1 MPRNKR
7 PRFLPVLCPLL
18 AIACIVLIMIIAG
31 CAGETNPPGQ
41 TAYASLDQR
50 GPLAENRL
58 PCTAWIEL
66 PTGEIISGECTYY
79 RYDDT
84 KTCELIVGGILYTAS
99 CDRVCIADQNLYD
112 IQQTGEPSYHHRA
125 GTNRVLP

>member
-7 PRFLPVLCPLL
+7 QRLLPALCLILIAACAVL
-18 AIACIVLIMIIAG
+18 AMIAAG
-31 CAGETNPPGQ
+31 CASGENPPGQ

-84 KTCELIVGGILYTAS
+84 KTCELIVSGILYTAS
-99 CDRVCIADQNLYD
+99 CDRVCIADQNLYN
-112 IQQTGEPSYHHRA
+112 IQQTGEPSYHYRT
-125 GTNRVLP
+125 GTNRMLP

>member
-1 MPRNKR
+1 MSQNKR
-7 PRFLPVLCPLL
+7 PRFLPVLYPLL
-18 AIACIVLIMIIAG
+18 IVACVVLIAVTAS
-31 CAGETNPPGQ
+31 CTGEANQLGQ

-66 PTGEIISGECTYY
+66 PTGEIVSGECTYY

-99 CDRVCIADQNLYD
+99 CDRVCIADQNLYN
-112 IQQTGEPSYHHRA
+112 IQQTGEPSYHHRT
-125 GTNRVLP
+125 GTNIMQP

>member
-1 MPRNKR
+1 MPQNKR
-7 PRFLPVLCPLL
+7 PHFLPVLCPLL
-18 AIACIVLIMIIAG
+18 VVACAVLAAITAG
-31 CAGETNPPGQ
+31 CAGRTDPTDHAIHAN
-41 TAYASLDQR
+41 LDQR
-50 GPLAENRL
+50 SPLAENCL

-99 CDRVCIADQNLYD
+99 CDKVCIADQNLYN
-112 IQQTGEPSYHHRA
+112 IQQTGEPSYYHRA
-125 GTNRVLP
+125 GTNRILP